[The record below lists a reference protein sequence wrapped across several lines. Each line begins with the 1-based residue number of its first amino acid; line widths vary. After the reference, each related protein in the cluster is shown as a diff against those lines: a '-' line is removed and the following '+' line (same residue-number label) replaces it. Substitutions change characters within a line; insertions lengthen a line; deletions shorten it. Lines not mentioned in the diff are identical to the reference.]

1 MRKLTRMMT
10 ATGLALSMCA
20 CSSSATKTTETTDS
34 TESAITGTYSYYV
47 EGFDYGCAVT
57 KATVKLSEKIDSIS
71 ADQLKVSETKKTTD
85 WTDENFA
92 EKELTYDRTITNA
105 YLVDAEGKETAE
117 ASDTFVIEMSEDPST
132 GSPFTFS
139 VFTGRNSWC
148 NPYQLS
154 ITLDGVEIDP
164 VATSKSSVADEYFT
178 YDNATYSDVTYDY
191 AYYAPEEESD
201 TVVVWLHGGGEGGT
215 GEANENINVQ
225 TALLGNKVTALAQE
239 KFQTAVGGAHIL
251 VPQCPTYWI
260 DVDGKNAGEWEHADG
275 TSYYTESL
283 IELIDAYVEKVGA
296 KNVVIT
302 GCSNGGYM
310 TMVLAKTCGDKY
322 TSYVPICAPMDS
334 AAISD
339 EELETLAGLPMYFIY
354 SKDDDTVD
362 PTAYEEPVLERLEK
376 AGAKNISVSTTEHVT
391 DLSGNYKDADGNPY
405 QYSGHWSW
413 IYFDNNDT
421 ADQNGVAVFEWIA
434 STLK

>member
-1 MRKLTRMMT
+1 MKKISKILTC
-10 ATGLALSMCA
+10 TGLTLSMCA
-20 CSSSATKTTETTDS
+20 CSSAGSKTTAPTS
-34 TESAITGTYSYYV
+34 GTYSYFV

-57 KATVKLSEKIDSIS
+57 KTTVKLDGKIDSIS
-71 ADQLKVSETKKTTD
+71 PDQLKVSETKKTTD
-85 WTDENFA
+85 WSDENLA
-92 EKELTYDRTITNA
+92 EKELTFDRTITKA
-105 YLVDAEGKETAE
+105 YLVDENGNETKE

-148 NPYQLS
+148 NPYQLN

-164 VATSKSSVADEYFT
+164 VATERKTSADNFT
-178 YDNATYSDVTYDY
+178 VENATFGNVTYDY
-191 AYYAPEEESD
+191 AYYAPEQDSD

-215 GEANENINVQ
+215 GAPNENIDVY
-225 TALLGNKVTALAQE
+225 TALLGNKVTALAGE
-239 KFQTAVGGAHIL
+239 KFQNAVGGAHIL

-260 DVDGKNAGEWEHADG
+260 DVDGQNKGEWEHADG
-275 TSYYTESL
+275 TSYYTDSL
-283 IELIDAYVEKVGA
+283 IQLIDSYVEKVGA
-296 KNVVIT
+296 KNVVIS

-339 EELETLAGLPMYFIY
+339 AELEILKELPMYVIY

-362 PTAYEEPVLERLEK
+362 PKAYEEPVLERLDK
-376 AGAKNISVSTTEHVT
+376 AGAKNISVSTSEHVT
-391 DLSGNYKDADGNPY
+391 DLSGKYKDADGNPY

-421 ADQNGVAVFEWIA
+421 ADQNGVSVFEWIA